1 MSLKKLLLIT
11 YHWPPMGG
19 GGVQRWLKM
28 SKYLR
33 DYGWDPIIFTVSDAE
48 ISIYDESLVK
58 EIPENVETIRVP
70 IWEPFGAY
78 KKITGKKKD
87 EKVQPGLLNEGEG
100 KEWINNLA
108 LWVRGNVFIPDAKRF
123 WIKPASKA
131 LIQYLKENHV
141 DAIVSTGPPHTTH
154 MIALNAKR
162 KTGVPW
168 LADFRDPWTFV
179 DYYDKLKLS
188 KYADKMHH
196 KLERKVLNTADKTVT
211 VTWSWADEFNSR
223 KFAKEVEVITNGYDP
238 SDFEN
243 SEETKLD
250 STFTIT
256 HIGSMNADRNP
267 KILWPV
273 LKSLCES
280 SESFAENL
288 KIKLIGP
295 VDSSIFKS
303 IEENGLTDKLEHIK
317 NLPHSEV
324 ISHLQSSQILLL
336 PLNDTPNISG
346 VVPGKLFEY
355 MGARRPILCIGK
367 ADGDAAR
374 IIKGANAGEVID
386 FKESDKL
393 KSVVSSMFKDYQN
406 YSLVVKS
413 TDYRKYGRD
422 KLAGQIAEALNQ
434 IIEQ

>member
-1 MSLKKLLLIT
+1 MSLKKLVLIT

-33 DYGWDPIIFTVSDAE
+33 SYGWEPIIFTVSDAE

-58 EIPENVETIRVP
+58 EIPEGIETIHTP
-70 IWEPFGAY
+70 IWEPFGVY
-78 KKITGKKKD
+78 KKVTGKKKD

-131 LIQYLKENHV
+131 LIKYIGENHV

-154 MIALNAKR
+154 MIALAAKR
-162 KTGVPW
+162 KTNIPW

-188 KYADKMHH
+188 PYADKMHH
-196 KLERKVLNTADKTVT
+196 KLEKKVLNTADKTVT

-223 KFAKEVEVITNGYDP
+223 NFDKKVGVITNGYDP
-238 SDFEN
+238 ADFEN
-243 SEETKLD
+243 PVAIKLD
-250 STFTIT
+250 TTFTLT

-267 KILWPV
+267 KALWPV
-273 LKSLCES
+273 LKEMSNS
-280 SESFAENL
+280 NPDFAKRL

-303 IEENGLTDKLEHIK
+303 IAENGLTDNLEHIK
-317 NLPHSEV
+317 NLPHDEV
-324 ISHLQSSQILLL
+324 IPHLQSSPVLLL

-355 MGARRPILCIGK
+355 MGAQRPILCIGK
-367 ADGDAAR
+367 TDGDAAR
-374 IIKGANAGEVID
+374 IIKGANAGEVIG
-386 FKESDKL
+386 FNESEKL
-393 KSVVSSMFKDYQN
+393 KEVVETMFSSFEKDN
-406 YSLVVKS
+406 LIVKS
-413 TDYRKYGRD
+413 ADYRKYGRD
-422 KLAGQIAEALNQ
+422 KLAGEIAEALNS
-434 IIEQ
+434 ITY